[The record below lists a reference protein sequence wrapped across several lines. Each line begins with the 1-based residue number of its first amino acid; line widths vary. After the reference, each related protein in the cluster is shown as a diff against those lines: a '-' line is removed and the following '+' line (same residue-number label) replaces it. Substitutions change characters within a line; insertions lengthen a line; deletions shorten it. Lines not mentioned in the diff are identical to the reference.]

1 MKFMNNKGI
10 AIQTILL
17 LLIGVLVAGLLVYYT
32 YRYFSGSALSREEC
46 RARAVSWCTGC
57 WNAMNAK
64 GSECAD
70 WEDSGT
76 CGVGPDPSEELEN
89 CVDDYYPGYDLT
101 GVTNCHNQDDFC
113 KNFIPM

>member
-46 RARAVSWCTGC
+46 RSRAISWCTGC
-57 WNAMNAK
+57 WNAMNAQP
-64 GSECAD
+64 
-70 WEDSGT
+70 GT
-76 CGVGPDPSEELEN
+76 CPSDWGCDAGPDPSEELEN

-101 GVTNCHNQDDFC
+101 GVTNCNNQDDFC